1 VAVGFW
7 ERFLPPPG
15 APGAVRVG
23 AQVWRQVAAGLQD
36 VGDGARLRASTLTS
50 GWWGP
55 AKEAFVAEAWTF
67 FHAVDEGS
75 RLMHEYADALDRLA
89 DGIEQAQNEYHQRM
103 AAVGATAVVGGVL
116 TVVTATASD
125 EVAAAA
131 VSAELATATE
141 LAATAATQ
149 VVAVLTSLA
158 GQAAGLAGR
167 VAVLAGANVAADA
180 VSGMVVYRDADPL
193 AHLHL
198 ADDLQWALVGG
209 VSVPLAGGMLGAVS
223 RVGEGALLQGGRG
236 LVTRLA
242 VAGLSVSEADAAV
255 RLALGQHVDPA
266 ELAMAAAPL
275 GGAGKRSRM
284 IGAGGV
290 QVVSKVIGKGKG
302 WRIDLENPD
311 PGGRPGQIHLQDYRG
326 NKWQYDFD
334 EKRFIG
340 LPRSLEKAI
349 TQDRRALQAVKRGL
363 EQLGEIE

>member
-1 VAVGFW
+1 VGFW

-23 AQVWRQVAAGLQD
+23 AHTWREVATALQD
-36 VGDGARLRASTLTS
+36 VGDAARLRSSTLTS

-55 AKEAFVAEAWTF
+55 AKEAFVTEVGGF
-67 FHAVDEGS
+67 FHALDEATG
-75 RLMHEYADALDRLA
+75 LMREYAGALDGLA

-103 AAVGATAVVGGVL
+103 AAVAATAAVGGLL
-116 TVVTATASD
+116 TVVTATGSD

-131 VSAELATATE
+131 ISAELATATE

-158 GQAAGLAGR
+158 GQAAALAGR
-167 VAVLAGANVAADA
+167 VAVLAGVNVAADA

-198 ADDLQWALVGG
+198 GDDLQWALVGG
-209 VSVPLAGGMLGAVS
+209 VSVPLARGMLGGLS
-223 RVGEGALLQGGRG
+223 RVGNGVLLRGGRG

-242 VAGLSVSEADAAV
+242 VTGLSVSEADAVV

-284 IGAGGV
+284 IGAEGV
-290 QVVSKVIGKGKG
+290 QVTSKVLGKGKG

-326 NKWQYDFD
+326 NKWQYDFE
-334 EKRFIG
+334 EKRFVG
-340 LPRSLEKAI
+340 LPRSMEKLI
-349 TQDRRALQAVKRGL
+349 TTDRRALQAVKRGL

>member
-1 VAVGFW
+1 VGFW

-23 AQVWRQVAAGLQD
+23 AHTWREVATALQD
-36 VGDGARLRASTLTS
+36 VGDAVRLRSSTLTS

-55 AKEAFVAEAWTF
+55 AKEAFVTEVDGF
-67 FHAVDEGS
+67 FHALDEATG
-75 RLMHEYADALDRLA
+75 LMREYAGALDGLA

-103 AAVGATAVVGGVL
+103 AAVAATAAVGGLL
-116 TVVTATASD
+116 TVVTATGSD

-131 VSAELATATE
+131 ISAELATATE
-141 LAATAATQ
+141 LAATATTQ

-158 GQAAGLAGR
+158 GQAATLAGR
-167 VAVLAGANVAADA
+167 VAVLAGVNVAADA

-198 ADDLQWALVGG
+198 GDDLQWALVGG
-209 VSVPLAGGMLGAVS
+209 VSVPLARGMLGGLS
-223 RVGEGALLQGGRG
+223 RVGNGVLLRGGRG

-242 VAGLSVSEADAAV
+242 VTGLSVSEADAVV

-284 IGAGGV
+284 IGAEGV
-290 QVVSKVIGKGKG
+290 QVTSYQLAEGKG
-302 WRIDLENPD
+302 WRIDVENPK
-311 PGGRPGQIHLQDYRG
+311 PGQRPGQIHIQDYRG
-326 NKWQYDFD
+326 GKWQYDF
-334 EKRFIG
+334 ETHSFMG
-340 LPRSLEKAI
+340 LPRGLEKEI
-349 TQDRRALQAVKRGL
+349 MRSPRALRAIEHGL
-363 EQLGEIE
+363 RMLEEGG